1 MREIILMVNTQQQVP
16 NYMASLRKEILESLQ
31 ISLKKDNSM
40 LSRGQ
45 RHTEHVSNNQERN
58 REQTKNHHYNTTQMP
73 YIPTAPVVLSR
84 KKICRNTRETERAGE
99 HKQTGMEQALYTEQS
114 KATGSST

>member
-1 MREIILMVNTQQQVP
+1 
-16 NYMASLRKEILESLQ
+16 
-31 ISLKKDNSM
+31 
-40 LSRGQ
+40 
-45 RHTEHVSNNQERN
+45 
-58 REQTKNHHYNTTQMP
+58 MP